1 MRKVTLTTL
10 GVLLL
15 IAGSGG
21 QAVSAS
27 EHHVRRAYRAPVDV
41 QDSWNFRG
49 AYNGPVYQSLGERNR
64 ENFGFSGFDP
74 SRIGDYDPS
83 LRPGS

>member
-15 IAGSGG
+15 IAGSAG

-27 EHHVRRAYRAPVDV
+27 EHHVRRAYRAPVDA

-49 AYNGPVYQSLGERNR
+49 AYNGPGYQSLGERNR